1 MKSTSIALVL
11 AAVLAGGTWTTLASA
26 EDPILAVNRQRV
38 KDFDETSRAVQ
49 RLHRQQDA
57 KCKMDVNQY
66 VDEHPLPDGT
76 PPEVAARRWLDR
88 IHDCMEAAGWPVV
101 GKSSARE
108 LSQDWHRRMREIWVV
123 SGKSQSDLDWFDQEV
138 DRLPALED

>member
-11 AAVLAGGTWTTLASA
+11 AAALGAILTSAWMPASA
-26 EDPILAVNRQRV
+26 EDAMQRL
-38 KDFDETSRAVQ
+38 KDFDETMRAVQ
-49 RLHRQQDA
+49 RLHLQQNA
-57 KCKMDVNQY
+57 KCKMEVSQY

-88 IHDCMEAAGWPVV
+88 IHDCMEAAGWPVINHT
-101 GKSSARE
+101 SARE
-108 LSQDWHRRMREIWVV
+108 QSQDWYRRMREIWVA

-138 DRLPALED
+138 DRSIPSE